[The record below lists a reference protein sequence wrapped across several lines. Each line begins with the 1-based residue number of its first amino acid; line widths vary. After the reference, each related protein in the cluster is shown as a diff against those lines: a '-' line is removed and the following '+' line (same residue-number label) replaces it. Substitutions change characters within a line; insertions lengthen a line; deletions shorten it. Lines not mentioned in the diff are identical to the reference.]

1 MKSQLIPGLSRTATY
16 LTTLEMRA
24 GQLTRDVF
32 STPAM
37 IGLMERT
44 CVELTEPYLD
54 ENEQTVGI
62 HVDVRHLAAT
72 HIGQRVT
79 VTAQLLEVKGNKLG
93 YAVSATNDQNVPIG
107 DGTHRRAVIN
117 TTDFAKGSESEQTK
131 AGSIFILNPDSAV
144 ESKMPEA
151 RWNPGA
157 AKASGCEVI
166 CALARCYEA

>member
-1 MKSQLIPGLSRTATY
+1 MNLTATRASLSCYIAVMKSQLLPGLSHTATY

-24 GQLTRDVF
+24 RQLARDVF

-54 ENEQTVGI
+54 EDEQTVGI

-72 HIGQRVT
+72 RIGQSVT
-79 VTAQLLEVKGNKLG
+79 VAAELLEVKGNKLR
-93 YAVSATNDQNVPIG
+93 YAVSASNDQNVKIG

-117 TTDFAKGSESEQTK
+117 TKRFAKES
-131 AGSIFILNPDSAV
+131 
-144 ESKMPEA
+144 
-151 RWNPGA
+151 
-157 AKASGCEVI
+157 AS
-166 CALARCYEA
+166 